1 MRKEQKTGIIISFF
15 LHFLIIFIIF
25 VLSPYTKR
33 DIEGSIKI
41 IAIENLPEQQKQ
53 ESQDVKIS
61 GLNHNN
67 HENQIN
73 HISENLQENNAPKQV
88 LTEQNKTK
96 EQPPNAIKPKAPA
109 KKTVQKSPEKPLS
122 VIEKAEPEK
131 IIDVTDAENKILDNE
146 NTVIASNKII
156 LSEKQADSDI
166 SQDNEINQGNNVSE
180 NIKIASLNSGKPVE
194 TEFGRS
200 DAPGFLNKIEPK
212 YPMLARRLGKEGVVK
227 LKLFI
232 DEKGNLTDVRIVDDP
247 GSGLTEA
254 AIEAVKKSTY
264 IPATKNSVKVNSVA
278 VLNINFRLNVN

>member
-1 MRKEQKTGIIISFF
+1 MRKEQKTGFIISFF
-15 LHFLIIFIIF
+15 LHFLIIFILF

-41 IAIENLPEQQKQ
+41 IAIENLPEQKK
-53 ESQDVKIS
+53 EELQDVKIS

-67 HENQIN
+67 LENQIN
-73 HISENLQENNAPKQV
+73 HSSDDLQKNNAPKQV
-88 LTEQNKTK
+88 LTEQNKT
-96 EQPPNAIKPKAPA
+96 EEHPPNAIKPKATA
-109 KKTVQKSPEKPLS
+109 KKTVQKSPEKPQP
-122 VIEKAEPEK
+122 VMEKTEPQK
-131 IIDVTDAENKILDNE
+131 FIDGADAENKILLNE

-166 SQDNEINQGNNVSE
+166 TQNNEINPGNNGSE
-180 NIKIASLNSGKPVE
+180 NIIIASLNSGKPIE

-232 DEKGNLTDVRIVDDP
+232 DDKGNLTDVKIVDDP

-264 IPATKNSVKVNSVA
+264 VPATKNSAKVNSVA